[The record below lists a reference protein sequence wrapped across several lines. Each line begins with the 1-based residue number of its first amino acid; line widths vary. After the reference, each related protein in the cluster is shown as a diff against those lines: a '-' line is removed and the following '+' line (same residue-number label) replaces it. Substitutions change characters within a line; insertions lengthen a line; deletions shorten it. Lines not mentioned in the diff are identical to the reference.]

1 MGENDLY
8 GLPKLP
14 TPILRVWVIRSAS
27 IIAAVWLCIVYKN
40 TSDSPVV
47 SIAAIVLAML
57 LVVVAVNQTLRER
70 RVLRLARQSDLN
82 VCARCCTPFEPDDL
96 VRCSGCGRMISP
108 SDEQRRWRRAVLVS
122 LQMWFVRKPR
132 LARVFPHWSI
142 PLALLAYWILFFFL
156 REPIEHL
163 IWPPNSQTVQT
174 LAIPN
179 SGNPPR
185 TYQMPVAA
193 HPPMGYLIATTTIGL
208 LCFLAIPIYI
218 IIRQFVITKRLR
230 LVAQRDF
237 LVCEKCAYPLQNT
250 DGDKCPECGQSYERE
265 RLRQRWYMTYG
276 LYNPKQAVTMS
287 IPLGPVAQSQPVDE
301 P

>member
-1 MGENDLY
+1 MNDWY

-14 TPILRVWVIRSAS
+14 TPISRVWVIRTAS
-27 IIAAVWLCIVYKN
+27 ILAAISLFVVFKN

-47 SIAAIVLAML
+47 STVAIVLTVL
-57 LVVVAVNQTLRER
+57 LVLMAMNQTLREQR
-70 RVLRLARQSDLN
+70 ILRLARQSDLN
-82 VCARCCTPFEPDDL
+82 VCARCCTPFEPDTL

-142 PLALLAYWILFFFL
+142 PMTLLACWVHFFFL
-156 REPIEHL
+156 REPIENL

-174 LAIPN
+174 FTIPN

-185 TYQMPVAA
+185 TYQMPVTA

-208 LCFLAIPIYI
+208 LCFLAIPISI
-218 IIRQFVITKRLR
+218 IIRQIVISKRLR
-230 LVAQRDF
+230 SVAQHDF

-250 DGDKCPECGQSYERE
+250 DADKCPECGQSYQRE

-276 LYNPKQAVTMS
+276 LYNTKQAVTMS
-287 IPLGPVAQSQPVDE
+287 IPLGLVTQTQPVNE
-301 P
+301 A